1 MSQPPPERPT
11 ASTDSVDLLVAAQWG
26 ALRGWLQG
34 ISSGQRQQSSV
45 LFGWSVDDVI
55 SHLARTLDAIAA
67 LRPAPTPATEPD
79 PAASA
84 ADASAQER
92 PAEPTLSVADYLS
105 GYRTE
110 ADDNAER
117 TRAAAAASAADRL
130 GELDAAWGQAQRT
143 LAALGQYDP
152 VVTVPGGTMRLTD
165 FLQTR
170 LVELVVHAGDL
181 HRSLPAVTAPP
192 LLPAAVQRVDQTLRA
207 AFRAMAGVL
216 GADSELGRLPAEE
229 FVLVATGR
237 AEAPE
242 RIPAA
247 VRGELPLW

>member
-1 MSQPPPERPT
+1 M
-11 ASTDSVDLLVAAQWG
+11 VAAQWG

-34 ISSGQRQQSSV
+34 ISPAQRQQTSV

-67 LRPAPTPATEPD
+67 LRPAPAGTGAGTDPGAEAETVAAQDEPA
-79 PAASA
+79 
-84 ADASAQER
+84 R
-92 PAEPTLSVADYLS
+92 PTLTVPQFLS
-105 GYRTE
+105 GYSAG

-152 VVTVPGGTMRLTD
+152 TVTVTGGTMRLTD

-170 LVELVVHAGDL
+170 LIELVVHAGDL
-181 HRSLPAVTAPP
+181 HRSLPEVAAPP
-192 LLPAAVQRVDQTLRA
+192 LLPAAVERVEQTLRQGFEA
-207 AFRAMAGVL
+207 KAGVL
-216 GADSELGRLPAEE
+216 GADTELRRLPADE
-229 FVLVATGR
+229 FILVATGR

>member
-1 MSQPPPERPT
+1 MSQPASERPT
-11 ASTDSVDLLVAAQWG
+11 ASIDSVDLLVAAQWG

-34 ISSGQRQQSSV
+34 ISAGQRQQSSV

-67 LRPAPTPATEPD
+67 LRPAP
-79 PAASA
+79 AA
-84 ADASAQER
+84 QP

-105 GYRTE
+105 GYRIE

-117 TRAAAAASAADRL
+117 TRAAAAASAVDRL

-170 LVELVVHAGDL
+170 LIELVVHAGDL
-181 HRSLPAVTAPP
+181 HRSLPTVAAPP
-192 LLPAAVQRVDQTLRA
+192 LLPAAVQRVDQTLRQ
-207 AFRAMAGVL
+207 AFQATAGVL
-216 GADSELGRLPAEE
+216 GADTELGRLPAEE
-229 FVLVATGR
+229 FILVATGR